1 MTKDFS
7 PTKQSMYITILNFLL
22 YNLSFLKHF
31 DESNEKNSHP
41 INFFVTKKI
50 MLDHSFFIR
59 YYHILFIVV
68 KDLCIF
74 YIIIFFLK
82 LKL

>member
-22 YNLSFLKHF
+22 YNLPFLKHF

-41 INFFVTKKI
+41 INFFVTKRNYVR
-50 MLDHSFFIR
+50 SFLFYSLLSYLVYCR
-59 YYHILFIVV
+59 KGFMYFLYNHIFP
-68 KDLCIF
+68 
-74 YIIIFFLK
+74 
-82 LKL
+82 